1 MLARYDTLLKANS
14 DRPEGP
20 DSPPLIN
27 LRDLFVAVQSELTEW
42 GIFWTSEIKA
52 MNPDG
57 YVLQLILNQE
67 HGKLQVRRR
76 VSIPFSSLIY
86 RALTATLSFLQIAH
100 HWLYQAFRF
109 PNLPWINLAKEW
121 ESERRAA
128 LASCLGSSIKIL
140 KVG

>member
-86 RALTATLSFLQIAH
+86 RALTATLSLTD
-100 HWLYQAFRF
+100 RSS
-109 PNLPWINLAKEW
+109 LA
-121 ESERRAA
+121 
-128 LASCLGSSIKIL
+128 LSSVPVPEPPL
-140 KVG
+140 DQFG